1 MSNIIIYDTN
11 TNKVIEYLKSVNT
24 PDYDGRNDVVINPS
38 IPSIEMKYWKHETG
52 QILEMTQAEK
62 DAVDQ
67 AEAQA
72 QAQAILDAI
81 DKYEVSTLEIITALV
96 KRINVRIPANPI
108 TKAEI
113 IQQLKTDRGL

>member
-1 MSNIIIYDTN
+1 MASIAIYDKV
-11 TNKVIEYLKSVNT
+11 TNKVLEYLQSAHT
-24 PDYDGRNDVVINPS
+24 PNYSSRDDVVINPS
-38 IPSIEMKYWKHETG
+38 IPSVEMKYWKHDAG
-52 QILEMTQAEK
+52 QILEMTQGEK

-72 QAQAILDAI
+72 QAQAVLDAI

-108 TKAEI
+108 SKAEI
-113 IQQLKTDRGL
+113 TNQIRQDKGL

>member
-38 IPSIEMKYWKHETG
+38 IPSIEMKYWKH
-52 QILEMTQAEK
+52 EMTQAEK